1 MEVIFEQ
8 VLILMAFAAIGFVLA
23 KVGIVQ
29 HEHATVLSKLL
40 VYVFS
45 LCYSVATFA
54 RNCTVSYIREN
65 IQLVL
70 WSSVIIVVL
79 AVGMHFA
86 GKLFSKDKRLQ
97 SIYEYSLIIPNIGY
111 MGYPFAEA
119 LFGAPGLMNVMM
131 FGIPMQI
138 YINTVGYCI
147 LSGQK
152 VTLRS
157 LVNPAMAG
165 LVIGGALGISG
176 LGTAVPDVLYTIM
189 DKAGACVGPVS
200 MLLLGIVLSQFG
212 LGAVV
217 REPRNYILTALRLV
231 VIPVAI
237 GGILMLLGYAEVAKV
252 AVLLYAM
259 PCGLNTIVFVQNA
272 GGDCRP
278 GAGMAFWSN
287 ILAIGT
293 IPLVLYLF
301 GIRM

>member
-29 HEHATVLSKLL
+29 HEHATILSKLL
-40 VYVFS
+40 VYMFS
-45 LCYSVATFA
+45 FCYTIVTFA
-54 RNCTVSYIREN
+54 RNCTVSYLREN

-70 WSSVIIVVL
+70 WSAVIILVL

-86 GKLFSKDKRLQ
+86 GKLFSKDKQLQ
-97 SIYEYSLIIPNIGY
+97 SIYEYSLVIPNIGY
-111 MGYPFAEA
+111 MGYPLAEA
-119 LFGAPGLMNVMM
+119 LFGATGLMNVMM

-152 VTLRS
+152 VRLRS
-157 LVNPAMAG
+157 LINPAMLG
-165 LVIGGALGISG
+165 LVIGIVLGISG
-176 LGTAVPDVLYTIM
+176 LGAKLPNVLYTVM

-231 VIPVAI
+231 VIPVVI
-237 GGILMLLGYAEVAKV
+237 GGVLMLLGYAEVAKV
-252 AVLLYAM
+252 AVLMYAM
-259 PCGLNTIVFVQNA
+259 PCGLNTIVFVKNA
-272 GGDCRP
+272 GGDCQP

-287 ILAIGT
+287 LLAIGT

-301 GIRM
+301 GIRI